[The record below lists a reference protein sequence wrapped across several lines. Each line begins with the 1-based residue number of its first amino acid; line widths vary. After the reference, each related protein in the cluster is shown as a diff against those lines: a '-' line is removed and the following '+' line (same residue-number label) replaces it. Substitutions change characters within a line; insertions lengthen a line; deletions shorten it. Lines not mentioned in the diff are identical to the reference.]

1 MIIRSIQEA
10 HRALQP
16 YVPLVAQLTGKDTT
30 LDRIVPL
37 MEMLGNPQNDL
48 KIIHIAGTSGKT
60 STAYYM
66 AALLQAA
73 ERKVGLTVSPHIDSV
88 TERVQVNGSPIS
100 DADFCEQLGI
110 FLDIVEKLAEQP
122 SYFELLYAFAI
133 WVFANQKVDYAVI
146 ETGLG
151 GLYDATNVAAR
162 ADKVCI
168 ITDIGFDHIKIL
180 GNTLE
185 AITTQKIGIV
195 HQHNPVFMYQ
205 QAPEIMKVVEK
216 WTDDYQA
223 PLIAITQEGEATLE
237 EQSLMPMPDYQ
248 KRNWLLARHTYR
260 YISGRD
266 GLPDLLAESLEATQ
280 LLQVPAR
287 MDVKQVGQKTLIM
300 DGAHNLQKMTA
311 FIDSFKHQ
319 YPNVK
324 PAVLVAFKEGK
335 EYELVVPLLAE
346 LASRIIVTTVQTSQD
361 LPTRSVDPDVLCK
374 AFVDFSEHLV
384 AEAITDNH
392 EAYRSLL
399 SSESKTLVITGSFYL
414 LAQIRNNERI
424 HD

>member
-1 MIIRSIQEA
+1 MIIQNIQEA

-37 MEMLGNPQNDL
+37 MEMLGNPQNNL
-48 KIIHIAGTSGKT
+48 KIVHIAGTSGKT

-73 ERKVGLTVSPHIDSV
+73 GRKVGLTVSPHIDSV
-88 TERVQVNGSPIS
+88 TERVQINGSPIS

-110 FLDIVEKLAEQP
+110 FLDIVQKLAEQP

-133 WVFANQKVDYAVI
+133 WAFANQKVDYAVI

-168 ITDIGFDHIKIL
+168 ITDIGFDHVKIL

-185 AITTQKIGIV
+185 AITIQKIGIV
-195 HQHNPVFMYQ
+195 HAYNPVFMYQ
-205 QAPEIMKVVEK
+205 QAPEVMKVAKK
-216 WTDDYQA
+216 WTDDHQA
-223 PLIAITQEGEATLE
+223 PLVTISQEGEATT
-237 EQSLMPMPDYQ
+237 EQQSIMPMPDYQ
-248 KRNWLLARHTYR
+248 KRNWLLARRTYK
-260 YISGRD
+260 YIKGRD
-266 GLPDLLAESLEATQ
+266 GLPELSAAALEATQ
-280 LLQVPAR
+280 RLQVPAR
-287 MDVKQVGQKTLIM
+287 MDVKQVGQKTLVM

-311 FIDSFKHQ
+311 FVGSFKHR
-319 YPNVK
+319 YPDIK

-335 EYELVVPLLAE
+335 EYELVVPLLAK
-346 LASRIIVTTVQTSQD
+346 LASSIIVTTIQTSQD
-361 LPTRSVDPDVLCK
+361 LPTRAVDTDVLSK
-374 AFVDFSEHLV
+374 AFTDYSEQLSVEVV
-384 AEAITDNH
+384 ADSH
-392 EAYRSLL
+392 EAYQSLL
-399 SSESKTLVITGSFYL
+399 SSECSTLIITGSFYL

-424 HD
+424 T